1 MMNLLFI
8 YEVDYLKKVVY
19 DMHIL
24 AEAMSLR
31 GHNVYAIDYESMWDG
46 TKSQK
51 EIEVSRV
58 FPNASVELIRP
69 SFVKIGGLSR
79 LTAFVSHYFAINQA
93 IKDKKIDAIVLYSVP
108 TNGLQ
113 TIYWAKKY
121 DIPVIFRS
129 LDALNQLV
137 AYPMLRP
144 LIKYL
149 EKIVYSRVDMV
160 ATLTPKLSEYV
171 CGLGAKKAEVLPMT
185 VDTNAFRP
193 FKSDIGEKWG
203 LAEDDSVIMFM
214 GTLFDFSGLDT
225 FISSLPQILRQVGKV
240 KLLIVGDG
248 EQRPKL
254 VSIIKDLKLW
264 ENVII
269 TGFQPYEDMPDYINL
284 ADVCILP
291 FQDNKVTRDILPGKV
306 VQYLA
311 CAKPVVAMDLS
322 GMKSVIHGEEQGIVY
337 VQNVSD
343 MVETVTS
350 LLNSAEK
357 RWVLGSY
364 GWNYTRQ
371 IHDCD
376 KIAEKL
382 EEMIWRVT

>member
-1 MMNLLFI
+1 MNLLFI

-24 AEAMSLR
+24 AEAMSVR
-31 GHNVYAIDYESMWDG
+31 GHNIYAIDYESMWDG
-46 TKSQK
+46 AKSQK

-58 FPNASVELIRP
+58 FPPVSIRLMRP
-69 SFVKIGGLSR
+69 WFLKVGGLSR
-79 LTAFVSHYFAINQA
+79 LTAFVSHYFAINKV

-113 TIYWAKKY
+113 AIYWARKY
-121 DIPVIFRS
+121 GIPVIFRS

-137 AYPMLRP
+137 AYPMLRS
-144 LIKYL
+144 ITKYL
-149 EKIVYSRVDMV
+149 EKAVYSRVDMV

-193 FKSDIGEKWG
+193 FKSDIGKKWG
-203 LAEDDSVIMFM
+203 LTEDDLVIMFM
-214 GTLFDFSGLDT
+214 GTLFGFSGLDT
-225 FISSLPQILRQVGKV
+225 FISSLPQILRQVDKV
-240 KLLIVGDG
+240 KFLIVGDG

-254 VSIIKDLKLW
+254 ASIIKDLQLW

-269 TGFQPYEDMPDYINL
+269 TGFQPYEDMPSYINR

-291 FQDNKVTRDILPGKV
+291 FQNNKITRDIFPGKV

-311 CAKPVVAMDLS
+311 CAKPVVATKLP
-322 GMKSVIHGEEQGIVY
+322 GMESVLKGAKQGVVY
-337 VQNVSD
+337 VQNACE
-343 MVETVTS
+343 MVESVS
-350 LLNSAEK
+350 FLLGSAEL
-357 RWVLGSY
+357 RQELGES
-364 GWNYTRQ
+364 GLGYTRQ
-371 IHDCD
+371 IHSSDRV
-376 KIAEKL
+376 AEKL
-382 EEMIWRVT
+382 EEIIRRVV